1 MFMERVDPDD
11 LSDDEDLTE
20 EEREEEEDQF
30 LLTMAAQFELEYVG
44 FSENFYMWSD
54 QEQEYQPSLAT
65 SLSQL
70 FNF

>member
-20 EEREEEEDQF
+20 EKREEEEDQF

-54 QEQEYQPSLAT
+54 QEQEYQLSLAT